1 MINGQSLTPLACS
14 VKVKVLNDVISEATT
29 ESGGGC
35 RAVGVL
41 FCLLL
46 YCNRGTQLA
55 PGGHCTGGDG
65 GRDIHPWSRLLNEG
79 THKLTD

>member
-35 RAVGVL
+35 RGIVL
-41 FCLLL
+41 SD
-46 YCNRGTQLA
+46 TVMQ
-55 PGGHCTGGDG
+55 
-65 GRDIHPWSRLLNEG
+65 
-79 THKLTD
+79 